1 MKRTT
6 TILIAICVSALFANG
21 KQISQNAALSAARK
35 YSRTGQVA
43 PAKNLRS
50 DKTNNAPYYAFNLE
64 QGYVIVS
71 GDDEMTELVGYAEN
85 GFFDAENVPPQ
96 MQLWLDGYAEYVAA
110 VQSGKAK
117 ARKILLS
124 DSPSVVV
131 EPLVTTKWNQ
141 DAPFNNFAPEY
152 TDDNNNT
159 QRCATGCAAT
169 AMAQIMKFHNWPEQ
183 GVGHYSYEHQS
194 FGTISSNFSEHVYD
208 WTNMID
214 RYNNGEYSNVQA
226 DAVALLMKDCG
237 VSLNMNYGPV
247 SGASIYSYTP
257 AFKNYF
263 RYSSRTV
270 NRSGC
275 ETAEFTRIITDELQE
290 GRPII
295 YCGTGEDGGHAFVVD
310 GYDTN
315 YFLHVNWGWGGYSD
329 GYFDMNYMDPAGLG
343 IGGGSGAFKWNQGIV
358 LARPLKD
365 GVEPYEFIQQLCF
378 VLFNDVQ
385 GGIFCKQEM
394 PANKGDDVTILL
406 RNTANLSGES
416 FFGSLNVGVFD
427 DSGALVTMGNEERLE
442 NNNGELLEFQSGR
455 LYSVDLPMTLNT
467 AGIAD
472 GNYIVRAMSKANGN
486 VWRKFASTD
495 CLNMTVA
502 DGKVSLVSPTP
513 NISLTG
519 IGSYNGNVYKGNP
532 FSVNITIHN
541 GSSIPADGSILFK
554 VTDSETGDA
563 LSGSLRAIV
572 YDNCDFR
579 SNIAFSTTNDFFA
592 IGKTYNISFTGFQ
605 TTDGKTLPINNTIP
619 LSFSIVENTEV
630 QSSLTFFNIEGS
642 PFGMTVSNE
651 NFNKADDTM
660 VSINCL
666 GNANEETYQ
675 GYIAIET
682 LNLHTGS
689 KWHTSLGLT
698 ERYIAIETLN
708 LHTGSKWHTS
718 LGLTE
723 NIPQGAYYPQINTPF
738 KALPIA
744 TADDG
749 VYRLSTVSQEIR
761 NGYLFPDWLYTTNT
775 SHIDF
780 RVNGS
785 DVTVLHPVD
794 EVAFSAAPESYPTI
808 GTNCTFNLDLENKND
823 KSETIS
829 AGMYFVDQDNNG
841 IGLAQVDGIIL
852 KAYEQQTV
860 PVTVFI
866 DPAKFHER
874 THYAAYPVIR
884 KGESYILGVPYEFNG
899 ATSGINDV
907 NAVNVK
913 AYPNPVVDVL
923 HVNVEALR
931 IDVYNAG
938 GALVADASNA
948 DSVNVAHL
956 PAGYYIAVVATAD
969 GTARIPF
976 VKK

>member
-96 MQLWLDGYAEYVAA
+96 MQLWLNGYAEYVAA

-183 GVGHYSYEHQS
+183 GVGYYSYEHQS

-208 WTNMID
+208 WSNMID

-275 ETAEFTRIITDELQE
+275 ETAEFTKIITDELQE

-329 GYFDMNYMDPAGLG
+329 GYFDMNYMDPTGLG

-385 GGIFCKQEM
+385 GGIFCEQEM
-394 PANKGDDVTILL
+394 PANKGDVVTILL

-427 DSGALVTMGNEERLE
+427 DSGALVTMGNEERIE
-442 NNNGELLEFQSGR
+442 NNNGELLEFQSGS

-502 DGKVSLVSPTP
+502 DGKVYLSAPTP

-572 YDNCDFR
+572 YDNCDFKAR
-579 SNIAFSTTNDFFA
+579 ISFPTTDDFFV

-605 TTDGKTLPINNTIP
+605 TTDGKTLPINNAIP
-619 LSFSIVENTEV
+619 LSFSIVENAEV
-630 QSSLTFFNIEGS
+630 QNSLTFFNINGN

-651 NFNKADDTM
+651 NFSKTDDTM
-660 VSINCL
+660 VSINCI
-666 GNANEETYQ
+666 GNANKETYM
-675 GYIAIET
+675 GYIGIET
-682 LNLHTGS
+682 YNLHTGS
-689 KWHTSLGLT
+689 KWYS
-698 ERYIAIETLN
+698 AIFKTVDI
-708 LHTGSKWHTS
+708 T
-718 LGLTE
+718 
-723 NIPQGAYYPQINTPF
+723 QGAYYAQLNAPF

-744 TADDG
+744 TAAGDG
-749 VYRLSTVSQEIR
+749 VYRLSTVSREIR
-761 NGYLFPDWLYTTNT
+761 KEYLFPDWLYTTNP

-841 IGLAQVDGIIL
+841 IGLAQVDGITL

-874 THYAAYPVIR
+874 SHYAAYPVIR
-884 KGESYILGVPYEFNG
+884 KGESYILGEPYEFNG
-899 ATSGINDV
+899 AISGINDV

-913 AYPNPVVDVL
+913 AYPNPAVDVL

>member
-1 MKRTT
+1 M
-6 TILIAICVSALFANG
+6 
-21 KQISQNAALSAARK
+21 
-35 YSRTGQVA
+35 
-43 PAKNLRS
+43 
-50 DKTNNAPYYAFNLE
+50 
-64 QGYVIVS
+64 
-71 GDDEMTELVGYAEN
+71 
-85 GFFDAENVPPQ
+85 
-96 MQLWLDGYAEYVAA
+96 LDGYAEYVAA

-194 FGTISSNFSEHVYD
+194 FGTISSDFSEHVYD

-263 RYSSRTV
+263 RYSSRTI

-275 ETAEFTRIITDELQE
+275 ETAEFTKIITDELQE

-698 ERYIAIETLN
+698 E
-708 LHTGSKWHTS
+708 
-718 LGLTE
+718 

-808 GTNCTFNLDLENKND
+808 GTNCTFNLNLENKND

-841 IGLAQVDGIIL
+841 IGLAQVDGITL

-866 DPAKFHER
+866 DTAKFHEG
-874 THYAAYPVIR
+874 THYIAYPVIF
-884 KGESYILGVPYEFNG
+884 KGESYISGEPYEFNG

-913 AYPNPVVDVL
+913 VYPNPVVNVL

>member
-194 FGTISSNFSEHVYD
+194 FGTISSNFSEHVYG

-275 ETAEFTRIITDELQE
+275 ETAEFTKIITDELQE

-329 GYFDMNYMDPAGLG
+329 GYFDMNYMDPTGLG

-385 GGIFCKQEM
+385 GGIFCEQEM
-394 PANKGDDVTILL
+394 PANKGDVVTILL

-427 DSGALVTMGNEERLE
+427 DSGALVTMGNEERIE
-442 NNNGELLEFQSGR
+442 NNNGELLEFQSGS

-642 PFGMTVSNE
+642 SFGMTVSNE

-675 GYIAIET
+675 G
-682 LNLHTGS
+682 
-689 KWHTSLGLT
+689 
-698 ERYIAIETLN
+698 YIAIETLN

-761 NGYLFPDWLYTTNT
+761 NGYLFPDWLYTTNS

-841 IGLAQVDGIIL
+841 IGLAQVDGITL

-866 DPAKFHER
+866 DPTKFHER
-874 THYAAYPVIR
+874 THYIAYPVIF
-884 KGESYILGVPYEFNG
+884 KGESYISGEPYEFNG

-913 AYPNPVVDVL
+913 AYPNPAVDVL

-956 PAGYYIAVVATAD
+956 PAGYYIAVVATAE

>member
-214 RYNNGEYSNVQA
+214 RYNNGEYSSEQA

-247 SGASIYSYTP
+247 SGASIYSYYP

-275 ETAEFTRIITDELQE
+275 ETAEFTKIITDELQE

-329 GYFDMNYMDPAGLG
+329 GYFDMNYMDPTGLG

-378 VLFNDVQ
+378 VPYDDVK
-385 GGIFCKQEM
+385 GGIFCEQEM
-394 PANKGDDVTILL
+394 PANKGDVVTILL

-427 DSGALVTMGNEERLE
+427 DSGALVTMGNEERIE
-442 NNNGELLEFQSGR
+442 NNNGELLEIQSGS

-472 GNYIVRAMSKANGN
+472 GNYIVRAMSKANGD

-502 DGKVSLVSPTP
+502 DGKVYLSAPTP
-513 NISLTG
+513 NISMVG
-519 IGSYNGNVYKGNP
+519 IGSYDTATYKG
-532 FSVNITIHN
+532 FSFNADVTVHN
-541 GSSIPADGSILFK
+541 SSSIPVDGSIMFT

-572 YDNCDFR
+572 YDNCDFKAR
-579 SNIAFSTTNDFFA
+579 ISFPTTYDFFV

-605 TTDGKTLPINNTIP
+605 TTDGKTLPINNAIP
-619 LSFSIVENTEV
+619 LSFSIVENAEV
-630 QSSLTFFNIEGS
+630 QNSLTFFNINGN

-651 NFNKADDTM
+651 NFSKTDDTM
-660 VSINCL
+660 VSINCI
-666 GNANEETYQ
+666 GNANKETYM
-675 GYIAIET
+675 GYIGIET
-682 LNLHTGS
+682 YNLHTGS
-689 KWHTSLGLT
+689 KWYS
-698 ERYIAIETLN
+698 AIFKTVD
-708 LHTGSKWHTS
+708 
-718 LGLTE
+718 
-723 NIPQGAYYPQINTPF
+723 IPQGAYYAQLNAPF

-744 TADDG
+744 TAAGDG
-749 VYRLSTVSQEIR
+749 VYRLSTVSREIR
-761 NGYLFPDWLYTTNT
+761 KEYLFPDWLYTTNS

-884 KGESYILGVPYEFNG
+884 KGESYILGEPYEFNG
-899 ATSGINDV
+899 AISGINDV

-913 AYPNPVVDVL
+913 AYPNPAVDVL

-956 PAGYYIAVVATAD
+956 PAGYYIAVVATTD

>member
-21 KQISQNAALSAARK
+21 KQISQNAAISAARK

-275 ETAEFTRIITDELQE
+275 ETAEFTKIITDELQE

-329 GYFDMNYMDPAGLG
+329 GYFDMNYMDPTGLG

-378 VLFNDVQ
+378 VPYDDVK
-385 GGIFCKQEM
+385 GGIFCEQEM
-394 PANKGDDVTILL
+394 PANKGDVVTILL

-416 FFGSLNVGVFD
+416 FFGSFNVGVFD

-472 GNYIVRAMSKANGN
+472 GNYIVRAMSKANGD

-502 DGKVSLVSPTP
+502 DGKVYLSAPTP
-513 NISLTG
+513 NISMVG
-519 IGSYNGNVYKGNP
+519 IGSYDTATYKG
-532 FSVNITIHN
+532 FSFNADVTVHN
-541 GSSIPADGSILFK
+541 SSSIPVDGSIMFT

-572 YDNCDFR
+572 YDNCDFKAR
-579 SNIAFSTTNDFFA
+579 ISFPTTSDFFV

-605 TTDGKTLPINNTIP
+605 TTDGKTLPINNAIP
-619 LSFSIVENTEV
+619 LSFSIVENAEV
-630 QSSLTFFNIEGS
+630 QNSLTFFNINGN

-651 NFNKADDTM
+651 NFSKTDNTM
-660 VSINCL
+660 VSINCI
-666 GNANEETYQ
+666 GNANKETYM
-675 GYIAIET
+675 GYIGIET
-682 LNLHTGS
+682 FNLHTGS
-689 KWHTSLGLT
+689 KWYS
-698 ERYIAIETLN
+698 AIFKTVD
-708 LHTGSKWHTS
+708 
-718 LGLTE
+718 
-723 NIPQGAYYPQINTPF
+723 IPQGAYYAQLNAPF

-744 TADDG
+744 TAAGDG
-749 VYRLSTVSQEIR
+749 VYRLSTVSREIR
-761 NGYLFPDWLYTTNT
+761 KEYLFPDWLYTTNS

-808 GTNCTFNLDLENKND
+808 GTNCTFNLNLENKND

-874 THYAAYPVIR
+874 SHYAAYPVIR
-884 KGESYILGVPYEFNG
+884 KGESYILGEPYEFNG

-907 NAVNVK
+907 NAINVK
-913 AYPNPVVDVL
+913 AYPNPAVDVL
-923 HVNVEALR
+923 HVNVEALS

>member
-1 MKRTT
+1 
-6 TILIAICVSALFANG
+6 
-21 KQISQNAALSAARK
+21 
-35 YSRTGQVA
+35 
-43 PAKNLRS
+43 
-50 DKTNNAPYYAFNLE
+50 
-64 QGYVIVS
+64 
-71 GDDEMTELVGYAEN
+71 
-85 GFFDAENVPPQ
+85 
-96 MQLWLDGYAEYVAA
+96 
-110 VQSGKAK
+110 
-117 ARKILLS
+117 
-124 DSPSVVV
+124 
-131 EPLVTTKWNQ
+131 
-141 DAPFNNFAPEY
+141 
-152 TDDNNNT
+152 
-159 QRCATGCAAT
+159 
-169 AMAQIMKFHNWPEQ
+169 
-183 GVGHYSYEHQS
+183 
-194 FGTISSNFSEHVYD
+194 
-208 WTNMID
+208 
-214 RYNNGEYSNVQA
+214 
-226 DAVALLMKDCG
+226 MKDCG

-247 SGASIYSYTP
+247 SGASIYSYYP

-263 RYSSRTV
+263 RYTSRTV

-275 ETAEFTRIITDELQE
+275 ETAEFTKIITDELQE

-329 GYFDMNYMDPAGLG
+329 GYFDMNYMDPTGLG

-378 VLFNDVQ
+378 VPYDDVK
-385 GGIFCKQEM
+385 GGIFCEQEM
-394 PANKGDDVTILL
+394 PANKGDVVTILL

-427 DSGALVTMGNEERLE
+427 DSGALVTMGNEERIE
-442 NNNGELLEFQSGR
+442 NNNGELLEFQSGS

-472 GNYIVRAMSKANGN
+472 GNYIVRAMSKADGD

-502 DGKVSLVSPTP
+502 DGKVYLSAPTP
-513 NISLTG
+513 NISMVG
-519 IGSYNGNVYKGNP
+519 IGSYDTATYKG
-532 FSVNITIHN
+532 FSFNADVTVHN
-541 GSSIPADGSILFK
+541 SSSIPVDGSIMFT

-572 YDNCDFR
+572 YDNCDFKAR
-579 SNIAFSTTNDFFA
+579 ISFPTTYDFFV

-605 TTDGKTLPINNTIP
+605 TTDGKTLPINNAIP
-619 LSFSIVENTEV
+619 LSFSIVENAEV
-630 QSSLTFFNIEGS
+630 QNSLTFFNINGN

-651 NFNKADDTM
+651 NFSKTDDTM
-660 VSINCL
+660 VSINCI
-666 GNANEETYQ
+666 GNANKETYM
-675 GYIAIET
+675 GYIGIET
-682 LNLHTGS
+682 YNLHTGS
-689 KWHTSLGLT
+689 KWYS
-698 ERYIAIETLN
+698 AIFKTVD
-708 LHTGSKWHTS
+708 
-718 LGLTE
+718 
-723 NIPQGAYYPQINTPF
+723 IPQGAYYAQLNAPF

-744 TADDG
+744 TAAGDG
-749 VYRLSTVSQEIR
+749 VYRLSTVSREIR
-761 NGYLFPDWLYTTNT
+761 KEYLFPDWLYTTNS

-874 THYAAYPVIR
+874 SHYAAYPVIR

-913 AYPNPVVDVL
+913 AYPNPAVDVL

>member
-6 TILIAICVSALFANG
+6 TILITICVSALFANG

-214 RYNNGEYSNVQA
+214 RYNNGEYSNMQA

-247 SGASIYSYTP
+247 SGASIYSYYP

-275 ETAEFTRIITDELQE
+275 ETAEFTKIITDELQE
-290 GRPII
+290 GRPLI

-329 GYFDMNYMDPAGLG
+329 GYFDMNYMDPTGLG

-378 VLFNDVQ
+378 VPYNDVK
-385 GGIFCKQEM
+385 GGIFCEQEM

-427 DSGALVTMGNEERLE
+427 DSGALVTMGNEERIE
-442 NNNGELLEFQSGR
+442 NNNGELLEFQSGS

-472 GNYIVRAMSKANGN
+472 GNYIVRAMSKANGD

-502 DGKVSLVSPTP
+502 DGKVYLSAPTP
-513 NISLTG
+513 NISMVG
-519 IGSYNGNVYKGNP
+519 IGSYDTATYKG
-532 FSVNITIHN
+532 FSFNADVTVHN
-541 GSSIPADGSILFK
+541 SSSIPVDGSIMFT

-572 YDNCDFR
+572 YDNCDFKAKI
-579 SNIAFSTTNDFFA
+579 SFPTTYDFFV

-605 TTDGKTLPINNTIP
+605 TTDGKTLPINNAIP
-619 LSFSIVENTEV
+619 LSFSIVENAEV
-630 QSSLTFFNIEGS
+630 QNSLTFFNINGN

-651 NFNKADDTM
+651 NFSKTDDTM
-660 VSINCL
+660 VSINCI
-666 GNANEETYQ
+666 GNANKETYM
-675 GYIAIET
+675 GYIGIET
-682 LNLHTGS
+682 YNLHTGS
-689 KWHTSLGLT
+689 KWYS
-698 ERYIAIETLN
+698 AIFKTVD
-708 LHTGSKWHTS
+708 
-718 LGLTE
+718 
-723 NIPQGAYYPQINTPF
+723 IVQGAYYAQLNAPF

-744 TADDG
+744 TAAGDG
-749 VYRLSTVSQEIR
+749 VYRLSTVSREIR
-761 NGYLFPDWLYTTNT
+761 KEYLFPDWLYTTNS

-841 IGLAQVDGIIL
+841 IGLAQVDGITL

-874 THYAAYPVIR
+874 THYAAYPVIF
-884 KGESYILGVPYEFNG
+884 KGESYISGEPYEFNG

-907 NAVNVK
+907 NAINVK
-913 AYPNPVVDVL
+913 AYPNPAVDVL

-948 DSVNVAHL
+948 DSVNIAHL

>member
-275 ETAEFTRIITDELQE
+275 ETAEFTKIITDELQE

-385 GGIFCKQEM
+385 GGIFCEQEM

-427 DSGALVTMGNEERLE
+427 NSGALVTMGNEERIE
-442 NNNGELLEFQSGR
+442 NNNGELLEFQSGS

-472 GNYIVRAMSKANGN
+472 GNYIVRAMSKANGD

-502 DGKVSLVSPTP
+502 DGKVYLSAPTP
-513 NISLTG
+513 NISMVG
-519 IGSYNGNVYKGNP
+519 IGSYDTATYKGFP
-532 FSVNITIHN
+532 FNADVTVHN
-541 GSSIPADGSILFK
+541 SSSIPVDGSIMFT

-572 YDNCDFR
+572 YDNCDFKAR
-579 SNIAFSTTNDFFA
+579 ISFPTTSDFFV

-605 TTDGKTLPINNTIP
+605 TTDGKTLPINNAIP
-619 LSFSIVENTEV
+619 LSFSIVENAEV
-630 QSSLTFFNIEGS
+630 QNSLTFFNINGN

-651 NFNKADDTM
+651 NFSKTDDTM
-660 VSINCL
+660 VSINCI
-666 GNANEETYQ
+666 GNANKETYM
-675 GYIAIET
+675 GYIGIET
-682 LNLHTGS
+682 YNLHTGS
-689 KWHTSLGLT
+689 KWYS
-698 ERYIAIETLN
+698 AIFKTVD
-708 LHTGSKWHTS
+708 
-718 LGLTE
+718 
-723 NIPQGAYYPQINTPF
+723 IPQGAYYAQLNAPF

-744 TADDG
+744 TAAGDG
-749 VYRLSTVSQEIR
+749 VYRLSTVSREIR
-761 NGYLFPDWLYTTNT
+761 KEYLFPDWLYTTN
-775 SHIDF
+775 SSYIDF

-794 EVAFSAAPESYPTI
+794 EMAFSAAPESYPTI

-866 DPAKFHER
+866 DPAKFHEG

-907 NAVNVK
+907 NAINVK

-923 HVNVEALR
+923 HVNVEARR
-931 IDVYNAG
+931 IDVYNSG

-969 GTARIPF
+969 GTAHIPF

>member
-1 MKRTT
+1 MRIGIIRQWKTDFPECSPFGCAQ
-6 TILIAICVSALFANG
+6 IL
-21 KQISQNAALSAARK
+21 QNWTSRAR
-35 YSRTGQVA
+35 
-43 PAKNLRS
+43 KNLRS

-71 GDDEMTELVGYAEN
+71 GNDEMTELVGYAEN

-194 FGTISSNFSEHVYD
+194 FGTISSDFSEHVYD

-427 DSGALVTMGNEERLE
+427 DSGALVTMGNEERIE

-698 ERYIAIETLN
+698 E
-708 LHTGSKWHTS
+708 
-718 LGLTE
+718 

-808 GTNCTFNLDLENKND
+808 GTNCTFNLNLENKND

-841 IGLAQVDGIIL
+841 IGLAQVDGITL

-866 DPAKFHER
+866 DTAKFHEG
-874 THYAAYPVIR
+874 THYIAYPVIF
-884 KGESYILGVPYEFNG
+884 KGESYISGEPYEFNG

-913 AYPNPVVDVL
+913 VYPNPVVNVL

>member
-194 FGTISSNFSEHVYD
+194 FGTISSNFSEHVYG

-275 ETAEFTRIITDELQE
+275 ETAEFTKIITDELQE

-329 GYFDMNYMDPAGLG
+329 GYFDMNYMDPTGLG

-385 GGIFCKQEM
+385 GGIFCEQEM

-427 DSGALVTMGNEERLE
+427 DSGALVTMGNEERIE
-442 NNNGELLEFQSGR
+442 NNNGELLEFQSGS

-472 GNYIVRAMSKANGN
+472 GNYIVRAMSKANGD
-486 VWRKFASTD
+486 VWRKFASTG

-502 DGKVSLVSPTP
+502 DGKVYLSAPTP
-513 NISLTG
+513 NISMVG
-519 IGSYNGNVYKGNP
+519 IGSYDTATYKG
-532 FSVNITIHN
+532 FSFNADVTVHN
-541 GSSIPADGSILFK
+541 SSSIPVDGSIMFT

-572 YDNCDFR
+572 YDNCDFKAR
-579 SNIAFSTTNDFFA
+579 ISFPTTSDFFV

-605 TTDGKTLPINNTIP
+605 TTDGKTLPINNAIP

-630 QSSLTFFNIEGS
+630 QNSLTFFNINGN

-651 NFNKADDTM
+651 NFSKTDDTM
-660 VSINCL
+660 VSINCI
-666 GNANEETYQ
+666 GNANKETYM
-675 GYIAIET
+675 GYIGIET
-682 LNLHTGS
+682 YNLHTGS
-689 KWHTSLGLT
+689 KWYS
-698 ERYIAIETLN
+698 AIFKTVD
-708 LHTGSKWHTS
+708 
-718 LGLTE
+718 
-723 NIPQGAYYPQINTPF
+723 IPQGAYYAQLNAPF

-744 TADDG
+744 TAAGDG
-749 VYRLSTVSQEIR
+749 VYRLSTVSREIR
-761 NGYLFPDWLYTTNT
+761 KEYLFPDWLYTTNS

-874 THYAAYPVIR
+874 SHYAAYPVIR
-884 KGESYILGVPYEFNG
+884 KGESYILGEPYEFNG

-913 AYPNPVVDVL
+913 VYPNPVVNVL

>member
-194 FGTISSNFSEHVYD
+194 FGTISSNFSEHIYD

-275 ETAEFTRIITDELQE
+275 ETAEFTKIITDELQE

-378 VLFNDVQ
+378 VLYNDVK
-385 GGIFCKQEM
+385 GGIFCEQEM

-427 DSGALVTMGNEERLE
+427 DSGALVTMGNEERIE

-455 LYSVDLPMTLNT
+455 LYSVDLQMTLNT

-472 GNYIVRAMSKANGN
+472 GNYIVRAMSKANGD

-502 DGKVSLVSPTP
+502 DGKVYLSAPTP
-513 NISLTG
+513 NISMVG
-519 IGSYNGNVYKGNP
+519 IGSYDTATYKG
-532 FSVNITIHN
+532 FSFNADVTVHN
-541 GSSIPADGSILFK
+541 SSSIPVDGSIMFT

-572 YDNCDFR
+572 YDNCDFKAR
-579 SNIAFSTTNDFFA
+579 ISFPTTDDFFV

-619 LSFSIVENTEV
+619 LSFSIVENAEV
-630 QSSLTFFNIEGS
+630 QNSLTFFNINGN

-651 NFNKADDTM
+651 NFSKTDDTM
-660 VSINCL
+660 VSINCI
-666 GNANEETYQ
+666 GNANKETYM

-689 KWHTSLGLT
+689 KWHS
-698 ERYIAIETLN
+698 
-708 LHTGSKWHTS
+708 S

-744 TADDG
+744 TAGDG
-749 VYRLSTVSQEIR
+749 VYRLSTVSREIR
-761 NGYLFPDWLYTTNT
+761 NGYQFPDWLYTTNT

-874 THYAAYPVIR
+874 THYIAYPVIF
-884 KGESYILGVPYEFNG
+884 KGESYISEEPYEFNG

-913 AYPNPVVDVL
+913 AYPNPAVDVL

>member
-194 FGTISSNFSEHVYD
+194 FGTISSNFSKHVYD

-275 ETAEFTRIITDELQE
+275 ETAEFTKIITDELQE

-394 PANKGDDVTILL
+394 PANKGDVVTILL

-427 DSGALVTMGNEERLE
+427 DSGALVTMGNEERIE
-442 NNNGELLEFQSGR
+442 NNNGELLEFQSGS

-605 TTDGKTLPINNTIP
+605 TTDGKTLPINNAIP
-619 LSFSIVENTEV
+619 LSFSIVENAEV
-630 QSSLTFFNIEGS
+630 QSSLTFFNINGN

-651 NFNKADDTM
+651 NFSKADDTM

-675 GYIAIET
+675 G
-682 LNLHTGS
+682 
-689 KWHTSLGLT
+689 
-698 ERYIAIETLN
+698 YIAIETLN

-841 IGLAQVDGIIL
+841 IGLAQVDGITL

-874 THYAAYPVIR
+874 THYIAYPVIF
-884 KGESYILGVPYEFNG
+884 KGESYISGEPYEFNG

-913 AYPNPVVDVL
+913 VYPNPVVDVL

>member
-1 MKRTT
+1 
-6 TILIAICVSALFANG
+6 
-21 KQISQNAALSAARK
+21 
-35 YSRTGQVA
+35 
-43 PAKNLRS
+43 
-50 DKTNNAPYYAFNLE
+50 
-64 QGYVIVS
+64 
-71 GDDEMTELVGYAEN
+71 
-85 GFFDAENVPPQ
+85 
-96 MQLWLDGYAEYVAA
+96 
-110 VQSGKAK
+110 
-117 ARKILLS
+117 
-124 DSPSVVV
+124 
-131 EPLVTTKWNQ
+131 
-141 DAPFNNFAPEY
+141 
-152 TDDNNNT
+152 
-159 QRCATGCAAT
+159 
-169 AMAQIMKFHNWPEQ
+169 MAQIMKFHNWPEQ

-385 GGIFCKQEM
+385 GGIFCEQEM
-394 PANKGDDVTILL
+394 PANKGDVVTILL

-427 DSGALVTMGNEERLE
+427 DSGALVTMGNEERIE
-442 NNNGELLEFQSGR
+442 NNNGELLEFQSGS

-472 GNYIVRAMSKANGN
+472 GNYIVRAMSKANGD

-605 TTDGKTLPINNTIP
+605 TTDGKTLPINNAIP
-619 LSFSIVENTEV
+619 LSFSIVENAEV
-630 QSSLTFFNIEGS
+630 QNSLTFFNINGN

-651 NFNKADDTM
+651 NFSKTDDTM

-675 GYIAIET
+675 G
-682 LNLHTGS
+682 
-689 KWHTSLGLT
+689 
-698 ERYIAIETLN
+698 YIAIETLN

-761 NGYLFPDWLYTTNT
+761 NGYLFPDWLYTTNS

-874 THYAAYPVIR
+874 THYAAYPVIC

-913 AYPNPVVDVL
+913 VYPNPAVDVL

>member
-64 QGYVIVS
+64 HGYVIVS

-96 MQLWLDGYAEYVAA
+96 MQLWLNGYAEYVAA

-275 ETAEFTRIITDELQE
+275 ETAEFTKIITDELQE

-427 DSGALVTMGNEERLE
+427 DSGALVTMGNEERIE

-502 DGKVSLVSPTP
+502 DGKVYLSAPTP
-513 NISLTG
+513 NISMVG
-519 IGSYNGNVYKGNP
+519 IGSYDTATYKG
-532 FSVNITIHN
+532 FSFNADVTVHN
-541 GSSIPADGSILFK
+541 SSSIPVDGSIMFT

-572 YDNCDFR
+572 YDNCDFKAR
-579 SNIAFSTTNDFFA
+579 ISFPTTYDFFV

-605 TTDGKTLPINNTIP
+605 TTDGKTLPINNAIP
-619 LSFSIVENTEV
+619 LSFSIVENAEV
-630 QSSLTFFNIEGS
+630 QNSLTFFNINGN

-651 NFNKADDTM
+651 NFSKTDDTM
-660 VSINCL
+660 VSINCI
-666 GNANEETYQ
+666 GNANKETYM
-675 GYIAIET
+675 GYIGIET
-682 LNLHTGS
+682 YNLHTGS
-689 KWHTSLGLT
+689 KWYS
-698 ERYIAIETLN
+698 AIFKTVD
-708 LHTGSKWHTS
+708 
-718 LGLTE
+718 
-723 NIPQGAYYPQINTPF
+723 IPQGAYYAQLNAPF

-744 TADDG
+744 TAAGDG
-749 VYRLSTVSQEIR
+749 VYRLSTVSREIR
-761 NGYLFPDWLYTTNT
+761 KEYLFPDWLYTTNS

-841 IGLAQVDGIIL
+841 IGLAQVDGITL

-866 DPAKFHER
+866 DPAKFHKR
-874 THYAAYPVIR
+874 SHYAAYPVIR
-884 KGESYILGVPYEFNG
+884 KGESYILGEPYEFNG
-899 ATSGINDV
+899 AISGINDV

-913 AYPNPVVDVL
+913 AYPNPAVDVL

>member
-214 RYNNGEYSNVQA
+214 RYNNGEYSSEQA

-247 SGASIYSYTP
+247 SGASIYSYYP

-275 ETAEFTRIITDELQE
+275 ETAEFTKIITDELQE

-329 GYFDMNYMDPAGLG
+329 GYFDMNYMDPTGLG

-378 VLFNDVQ
+378 VPYDDVK
-385 GGIFCKQEM
+385 GGIFCEQEM
-394 PANKGDDVTILL
+394 PANRGDVVTILL

-427 DSGALVTMGNEERLE
+427 DSGALVTMGNEERIE
-442 NNNGELLEFQSGR
+442 NNNGELLEFQSGS

-472 GNYIVRAMSKANGN
+472 GNYIVRAMSKANGD

-502 DGKVSLVSPTP
+502 DGKVYLSAPTP
-513 NISLTG
+513 NISMVG
-519 IGSYNGNVYKGNP
+519 IGSYDTATYKG
-532 FSVNITIHN
+532 FSFNADVTVHN
-541 GSSIPADGSILFK
+541 SSSIPVDGSIMFT

-572 YDNCDFR
+572 YDNCDFKAR
-579 SNIAFSTTNDFFA
+579 ISFPTTYDFFV

-605 TTDGKTLPINNTIP
+605 TTDGKTLPINNAIP
-619 LSFSIVENTEV
+619 LSFSIVENAEV
-630 QSSLTFFNIEGS
+630 QNSLTFFNINGN

-651 NFNKADDTM
+651 NFSKTDDTM
-660 VSINCL
+660 VSINCI
-666 GNANEETYQ
+666 GNANKETYM
-675 GYIAIET
+675 GYIGIET
-682 LNLHTGS
+682 YNLHTGS
-689 KWHTSLGLT
+689 KWYS
-698 ERYIAIETLN
+698 AIFKTVDV
-708 LHTGSKWHTS
+708 
-718 LGLTE
+718 
-723 NIPQGAYYPQINTPF
+723 PQGAYYAQLNAPF

-744 TADDG
+744 TAAGDG
-749 VYRLSTVSQEIR
+749 VYRLSTVSREIR
-761 NGYLFPDWLYTTNT
+761 KEYLFPDWLYTTNS

-841 IGLAQVDGIIL
+841 IGLAQVDGITL

-884 KGESYILGVPYEFNG
+884 KGESYILGEPYEFNG
-899 ATSGINDV
+899 AISGINDV

-913 AYPNPVVDVL
+913 AYPNPAVDVL

>member
-131 EPLVTTKWNQ
+131 EPLVSTKWNQ

-194 FGTISSNFSEHVYD
+194 FGTISSDFSEHVYD

-295 YCGTGEDGGHAFVVD
+295 YCGTGKDGGHAFVVD

-329 GYFDMNYMDPAGLG
+329 GYFDMNYMDLAGLG
-343 IGGGSGAFKWNQGIV
+343 IGGGSGAFK
-358 LARPLKD
+358 
-365 GVEPYEFIQQLCF
+365 
-378 VLFNDVQ
+378 
-385 GGIFCKQEM
+385 
-394 PANKGDDVTILL
+394 
-406 RNTANLSGES
+406 
-416 FFGSLNVGVFD
+416 
-427 DSGALVTMGNEERLE
+427 
-442 NNNGELLEFQSGR
+442 
-455 LYSVDLPMTLNT
+455 
-467 AGIAD
+467 
-472 GNYIVRAMSKANGN
+472 
-486 VWRKFASTD
+486 
-495 CLNMTVA
+495 
-502 DGKVSLVSPTP
+502 
-513 NISLTG
+513 
-519 IGSYNGNVYKGNP
+519 
-532 FSVNITIHN
+532 
-541 GSSIPADGSILFK
+541 
-554 VTDSETGDA
+554 
-563 LSGSLRAIV
+563 
-572 YDNCDFR
+572 
-579 SNIAFSTTNDFFA
+579 
-592 IGKTYNISFTGFQ
+592 
-605 TTDGKTLPINNTIP
+605 
-619 LSFSIVENTEV
+619 
-630 QSSLTFFNIEGS
+630 
-642 PFGMTVSNE
+642 
-651 NFNKADDTM
+651 
-660 VSINCL
+660 
-666 GNANEETYQ
+666 
-675 GYIAIET
+675 
-682 LNLHTGS
+682 
-689 KWHTSLGLT
+689 
-698 ERYIAIETLN
+698 
-708 LHTGSKWHTS
+708 
-718 LGLTE
+718 
-723 NIPQGAYYPQINTPF
+723 
-738 KALPIA
+738 
-744 TADDG
+744 
-749 VYRLSTVSQEIR
+749 
-761 NGYLFPDWLYTTNT
+761 
-775 SHIDF
+775 
-780 RVNGS
+780 
-785 DVTVLHPVD
+785 
-794 EVAFSAAPESYPTI
+794 
-808 GTNCTFNLDLENKND
+808 
-823 KSETIS
+823 
-829 AGMYFVDQDNNG
+829 
-841 IGLAQVDGIIL
+841 
-852 KAYEQQTV
+852 
-860 PVTVFI
+860 
-866 DPAKFHER
+866 
-874 THYAAYPVIR
+874 
-884 KGESYILGVPYEFNG
+884 
-899 ATSGINDV
+899 
-907 NAVNVK
+907 
-913 AYPNPVVDVL
+913 
-923 HVNVEALR
+923 
-931 IDVYNAG
+931 
-938 GALVADASNA
+938 
-948 DSVNVAHL
+948 
-956 PAGYYIAVVATAD
+956 
-969 GTARIPF
+969 
-976 VKK
+976 

>member
-152 TDDNNNT
+152 TDDNNT

-275 ETAEFTRIITDELQE
+275 ETAEFTKIITDELQE

-365 GVEPYEFIQQLCF
+365 GVELYEFIQQLCF

-385 GGIFCKQEM
+385 GGIFCEQEM

-427 DSGALVTMGNEERLE
+427 NSGALVTMGNEECIE
-442 NNNGELLEFQSGR
+442 NNNGELLEFQSGS

-472 GNYIVRAMSKANGN
+472 GNYIVRAMSKANGD

-502 DGKVSLVSPTP
+502 DGKVYLSAPTP
-513 NISLTG
+513 NISMVG
-519 IGSYNGNVYKGNP
+519 IGSYDTATYKG
-532 FSVNITIHN
+532 FSFNADVTVHN
-541 GSSIPADGSILFK
+541 SSSIPVDGSIMFT

-572 YDNCDFR
+572 YDNCDFKAR
-579 SNIAFSTTNDFFA
+579 ISFPTTSDFFV

-605 TTDGKTLPINNTIP
+605 TTDGKTLPINNAIP
-619 LSFSIVENTEV
+619 LSFSIVENAEV
-630 QSSLTFFNIEGS
+630 QNSLTFFNINGN

-651 NFNKADDTM
+651 NFSKTDDTM
-660 VSINCL
+660 VCINCI
-666 GNANEETYQ
+666 GNANKETYM
-675 GYIAIET
+675 GYIGIET
-682 LNLHTGS
+682 YNLHTGS
-689 KWHTSLGLT
+689 KWYS
-698 ERYIAIETLN
+698 AIFKTVD
-708 LHTGSKWHTS
+708 
-718 LGLTE
+718 
-723 NIPQGAYYPQINTPF
+723 IPQGAYYAQLNAPF

-744 TADDG
+744 TAAGDG
-749 VYRLSTVSQEIR
+749 VFRLSTVSREIR
-761 NGYLFPDWLYTTNT
+761 KEYLFPDWLYTTNS

-841 IGLAQVDGIIL
+841 IGLAQVDGITL

-866 DPAKFHER
+866 DPAKFHEKS
-874 THYAAYPVIR
+874 HYAAYPVIR
-884 KGESYILGVPYEFNG
+884 KGESYILGEPYEFNG
-899 ATSGINDV
+899 AISGINDV

-913 AYPNPVVDVL
+913 AYPNPAVDVL

-931 IDVYNAG
+931 IDVYNSG

>member
-275 ETAEFTRIITDELQE
+275 ETAEFTKIITDELQE

-385 GGIFCKQEM
+385 GGIFCEQEM

-427 DSGALVTMGNEERLE
+427 NSGALVTMGNEERIE
-442 NNNGELLEFQSGR
+442 NNNGELLEFQSGS

-472 GNYIVRAMSKANGN
+472 GNYIVRAMSKANGD

-502 DGKVSLVSPTP
+502 DGKVYLSAPTP
-513 NISLTG
+513 NISMVG
-519 IGSYNGNVYKGNP
+519 IGSYDTATYKG
-532 FSVNITIHN
+532 FSFNADVTVHN
-541 GSSIPADGSILFK
+541 SSSIPVDGSIMFT

-572 YDNCDFR
+572 YDNCDFKAR
-579 SNIAFSTTNDFFA
+579 ISFPTTSDFFV

-605 TTDGKTLPINNTIP
+605 TTDGKTLPINNAIP
-619 LSFSIVENTEV
+619 LSFSIVENAEV
-630 QSSLTFFNIEGS
+630 QNSLTFFNINGN

-651 NFNKADDTM
+651 NFSKTDDTM
-660 VSINCL
+660 VSINCI
-666 GNANEETYQ
+666 GNANKETYM
-675 GYIAIET
+675 GYIGIET
-682 LNLHTGS
+682 YNLHTGS
-689 KWHTSLGLT
+689 KWYS
-698 ERYIAIETLN
+698 AIFKTVD
-708 LHTGSKWHTS
+708 
-718 LGLTE
+718 
-723 NIPQGAYYPQINTPF
+723 IPQGAYYAQLNAPF

-744 TADDG
+744 TAAGDG
-749 VYRLSTVSQEIR
+749 VYRLSTVSREIR
-761 NGYLFPDWLYTTNT
+761 KEYLFPDWLYTTN
-775 SHIDF
+775 SSYIDF

-866 DPAKFHER
+866 DPAKFHEG

-907 NAVNVK
+907 NAINVK
-913 AYPNPVVDVL
+913 VYPNPVVDVL

-931 IDVYNAG
+931 IDVYNDG

>member
-50 DKTNNAPYYAFNLE
+50 NKTNNAPYYAFNLE

-275 ETAEFTRIITDELQE
+275 ETAEFTKIITDELQE

-329 GYFDMNYMDPAGLG
+329 GYFDMNYMDPTGLG

-385 GGIFCKQEM
+385 GGIFCEQEM

-427 DSGALVTMGNEERLE
+427 NSGALVTMGNEERIE
-442 NNNGELLEFQSGR
+442 NNNGELLEFQSGS

-472 GNYIVRAMSKANGN
+472 GNYIVRAMSKANGD

-502 DGKVSLVSPTP
+502 DGKVYLSAPTP
-513 NISLTG
+513 NISMVG
-519 IGSYNGNVYKGNP
+519 IGSYDTATYKG
-532 FSVNITIHN
+532 FSFNADVTVHN
-541 GSSIPADGSILFK
+541 SSSIPVDGSIMFT

-572 YDNCDFR
+572 YDNCDFKAR
-579 SNIAFSTTNDFFA
+579 ISFPTTDDFFV

-605 TTDGKTLPINNTIP
+605 TTDGKTLPINNAIP

-630 QSSLTFFNIEGS
+630 QNSLTFFNINGN

-651 NFNKADDTM
+651 NFSKTDDTM
-660 VSINCL
+660 VSINCI
-666 GNANEETYQ
+666 GNANKETYM
-675 GYIAIET
+675 GYIGIET
-682 LNLHTGS
+682 YNLYTGS
-689 KWHTSLGLT
+689 KWYS
-698 ERYIAIETLN
+698 AIFKTVDI
-708 LHTGSKWHTS
+708 T
-718 LGLTE
+718 
-723 NIPQGAYYPQINTPF
+723 QGAYYAQLNAPF

-744 TADDG
+744 TAAGDG
-749 VYRLSTVSQEIR
+749 VYRLSTVSREIR
-761 NGYLFPDWLYTTNT
+761 KEYLFPDWLYTTNS

-874 THYAAYPVIR
+874 SHYAAYPVIR

>member
-194 FGTISSNFSEHVYD
+194 FGTISSNFSKHVYD

-275 ETAEFTRIITDELQE
+275 ETAEFTKIITDELQE

-394 PANKGDDVTILL
+394 PANKGDVVTILL

-427 DSGALVTMGNEERLE
+427 DSGALVTMGNEERIE
-442 NNNGELLEFQSGR
+442 NNNGELLEFQSGS

-605 TTDGKTLPINNTIP
+605 TTDGKTLPINNAIP
-619 LSFSIVENTEV
+619 LSFSIVENAEV
-630 QSSLTFFNIEGS
+630 QSSLTFFNINGN

-651 NFNKADDTM
+651 NFSKADDTM

-675 GYIAIET
+675 G
-682 LNLHTGS
+682 
-689 KWHTSLGLT
+689 
-698 ERYIAIETLN
+698 YIAIETLN

-874 THYAAYPVIR
+874 SHYAAYPVIR

-899 ATSGINDV
+899 AISGINDV

-913 AYPNPVVDVL
+913 AYPNPAVDVL

>member
-275 ETAEFTRIITDELQE
+275 ETAEFTKIITDELLE

-329 GYFDMNYMDPAGLG
+329 GYFDMNYMDPTGLG

-378 VLFNDVQ
+378 VPYDDVK
-385 GGIFCKQEM
+385 GGIFCEQEM
-394 PANKGDDVTILL
+394 PANKGDVVTILL

-416 FFGSLNVGVFD
+416 FFGSFNVGVFD

-442 NNNGELLEFQSGR
+442 NNNGELLEFQSGS

-472 GNYIVRAMSKANGN
+472 GNYIVRAMSKANGD

-502 DGKVSLVSPTP
+502 DGKVYLSAPTP
-513 NISLTG
+513 NISMVG
-519 IGSYNGNVYKGNP
+519 IGSYDTATYKG
-532 FSVNITIHN
+532 FSFNADVTVHN
-541 GSSIPADGSILFK
+541 SSSIPADGSILFK

-630 QSSLTFFNIEGS
+630 QNSLTFFNINGN

-660 VSINCL
+660 VNINCL

-675 GYIAIET
+675 G
-682 LNLHTGS
+682 
-689 KWHTSLGLT
+689 
-698 ERYIAIETLN
+698 YIAIETLN

-866 DPAKFHER
+866 DPAKFHEG

-907 NAVNVK
+907 NAINVK
-913 AYPNPVVDVL
+913 VYPNPVVDVL

-938 GALVADASNA
+938 GTLVADASNA

>member
-1 MKRTT
+1 
-6 TILIAICVSALFANG
+6 
-21 KQISQNAALSAARK
+21 
-35 YSRTGQVA
+35 
-43 PAKNLRS
+43 
-50 DKTNNAPYYAFNLE
+50 
-64 QGYVIVS
+64 
-71 GDDEMTELVGYAEN
+71 MTELVGYAEN

-194 FGTISSNFSEHVYD
+194 FGTISSNFSKHVYD

-275 ETAEFTRIITDELQE
+275 ETAEFTKIITDELQE

-385 GGIFCKQEM
+385 GGIFCEQEM
-394 PANKGDDVTILL
+394 PANKGDVVTILQ

-427 DSGALVTMGNEERLE
+427 DSGALVSMGNEERIE
-442 NNNGELLEFQSGR
+442 NNNGELLEFQSGS

-605 TTDGKTLPINNTIP
+605 TTDGKTLPINNAIP
-619 LSFSIVENTEV
+619 LSFSIVENAEV
-630 QSSLTFFNIEGS
+630 QNSLTFFNINGN

-651 NFNKADDTM
+651 NFSKADDTM

-689 KWHTSLGLT
+689 KWHS
-698 ERYIAIETLN
+698 
-708 LHTGSKWHTS
+708 S

-744 TADDG
+744 TAGDG

-761 NGYLFPDWLYTTNT
+761 NGYQFPDWLYTTNT

-841 IGLAQVDGIIL
+841 IGLALVDGIIL

-874 THYAAYPVIR
+874 THYIAYPVIF
-884 KGESYILGVPYEFNG
+884 KGESYISGEPYEFNG

-907 NAVNVK
+907 NAINVK
-913 AYPNPVVDVL
+913 VYPNPVVDVL

>member
-275 ETAEFTRIITDELQE
+275 ETAEFTKIITDELQE

-329 GYFDMNYMDPAGLG
+329 GYFDMNYMDPTGLG

-378 VLFNDVQ
+378 VLYNDVK
-385 GGIFCKQEM
+385 GGIFCEQEM
-394 PANKGDDVTILL
+394 PANKGDVVTILL

-427 DSGALVTMGNEERLE
+427 DSGALVTMGNEERIE
-442 NNNGELLEFQSGR
+442 NNNGELLEFQSGS

-472 GNYIVRAMSKANGN
+472 GNYIVRAMSKANGD

-502 DGKVSLVSPTP
+502 DGKVYLSAPTP
-513 NISLTG
+513 NISMVG
-519 IGSYNGNVYKGNP
+519 IGSYDTATYKG
-532 FSVNITIHN
+532 FSFNADVTVHN
-541 GSSIPADGSILFK
+541 SSSIPVDGSIMFT

-572 YDNCDFR
+572 YDNCDFKAR
-579 SNIAFSTTNDFFA
+579 ISFPTTSDFFV

-605 TTDGKTLPINNTIP
+605 TTDGKTLPINNAIP
-619 LSFSIVENTEV
+619 LSFSIVENAEV
-630 QSSLTFFNIEGS
+630 QNSLTFFNINGN

-651 NFNKADDTM
+651 NFSKTDDTM
-660 VSINCL
+660 VSINCI
-666 GNANEETYQ
+666 GNANKETYM
-675 GYIAIET
+675 GYIGIET
-682 LNLHTGS
+682 
-689 KWHTSLGLT
+689 
-698 ERYIAIETLN
+698 YN

-907 NAVNVK
+907 NAINVK
-913 AYPNPVVDVL
+913 VYPNPVVDVL

-938 GALVADASNA
+938 GTLVADASNA
-948 DSVNVAHL
+948 DAVNVAHL

>member
-214 RYNNGEYSNVQA
+214 RYNNGEYSNMQA

-247 SGASIYSYTP
+247 SGASIYSYYP

-275 ETAEFTRIITDELQE
+275 ETAEFTKIITDELQE
-290 GRPII
+290 GRPLI

-329 GYFDMNYMDPAGLG
+329 GYFDMNYMDPTGLG

-378 VLFNDVQ
+378 VPYDDVK
-385 GGIFCKQEM
+385 GGIFCEQEM

-427 DSGALVTMGNEERLE
+427 DSGALVTMGNEERIE
-442 NNNGELLEFQSGR
+442 NNNGELLEFQSGS

-472 GNYIVRAMSKANGN
+472 GNYIVRAMSKANGD

-502 DGKVSLVSPTP
+502 DGKVYLSAPTP
-513 NISLTG
+513 NISMVG
-519 IGSYNGNVYKGNP
+519 IGSYDTATYKG
-532 FSVNITIHN
+532 FSFNADVTVHN
-541 GSSIPADGSILFK
+541 NSSIPVDGSIMFT

-572 YDNCDFR
+572 YDNCDFKAR
-579 SNIAFSTTNDFFA
+579 ISFPTTSDFFV

-605 TTDGKTLPINNTIP
+605 TTDGKTLPINNAIP
-619 LSFSIVENTEV
+619 LSFSIVENAEV
-630 QSSLTFFNIEGS
+630 QNSLTFFNINGN

-651 NFNKADDTM
+651 NFSKTDDTM
-660 VSINCL
+660 VSINCI
-666 GNANEETYQ
+666 GNANKETYM
-675 GYIAIET
+675 GYIGIET
-682 LNLHTGS
+682 YNLHTGS
-689 KWHTSLGLT
+689 KWYS
-698 ERYIAIETLN
+698 AIFKTVD
-708 LHTGSKWHTS
+708 
-718 LGLTE
+718 
-723 NIPQGAYYPQINTPF
+723 IPQGAYYAQLNAPF

-744 TADDG
+744 TAAGDG
-749 VYRLSTVSQEIR
+749 VYRLSTVSREIR
-761 NGYLFPDWLYTTNT
+761 KEYLFPDWLYTTNS

-874 THYAAYPVIR
+874 SHYAAYPVIR
-884 KGESYILGVPYEFNG
+884 KGESYILGEPYEFNG
-899 ATSGINDV
+899 AISGINDV

-913 AYPNPVVDVL
+913 AYPNPAVDVL

>member
-96 MQLWLDGYAEYVAA
+96 MQLWLNGYAEYVAA

-117 ARKILLS
+117 AKKILLS

-275 ETAEFTRIITDELQE
+275 ETAEFTKIITDELQE

-385 GGIFCKQEM
+385 GGIFCEQEM

-427 DSGALVTMGNEERLE
+427 NSGALVTMGNEERIE
-442 NNNGELLEFQSGR
+442 NNNGELLEFQSGS

-472 GNYIVRAMSKANGN
+472 GNYIVRAMSKANGD

-495 CLNMTVA
+495 CLNITVA
-502 DGKVSLVSPTP
+502 DGKVYLSAPTP

-572 YDNCDFR
+572 YDNCDFKAR
-579 SNIAFSTTNDFFA
+579 ISFPTTSDFFV

-605 TTDGKTLPINNTIP
+605 TTDGKTLPINNAIP
-619 LSFSIVENTEV
+619 LSFSIVENAEV
-630 QSSLTFFNIEGS
+630 QNSLTFFNINGN

-651 NFNKADDTM
+651 NFSKTDDTM
-660 VSINCL
+660 VSINCI
-666 GNANEETYQ
+666 GNANKETYM
-675 GYIAIET
+675 GYIGIET
-682 LNLHTGS
+682 YNLHTGS
-689 KWHTSLGLT
+689 KWYS
-698 ERYIAIETLN
+698 AIFKTVD
-708 LHTGSKWHTS
+708 
-718 LGLTE
+718 
-723 NIPQGAYYPQINTPF
+723 IPQGAYYAQLNAPF

-744 TADDG
+744 TAAGDG
-749 VYRLSTVSQEIR
+749 VYRLSTVSREIR
-761 NGYLFPDWLYTTNT
+761 KEYLFPDWLYTTN
-775 SHIDF
+775 SSYIDF

-866 DPAKFHER
+866 DPAKFHEG

-907 NAVNVK
+907 NAINVK
-913 AYPNPVVDVL
+913 VYPNPVVDVL

-956 PAGYYIAVVATAD
+956 PAGYYIAIVATTD

>member
-275 ETAEFTRIITDELQE
+275 ETAEFTKIITDELQE

-385 GGIFCKQEM
+385 GGIFCEQEM

-427 DSGALVTMGNEERLE
+427 NSGALVTMGNEERIE
-442 NNNGELLEFQSGR
+442 NNNGELLEFQSGS

-472 GNYIVRAMSKANGN
+472 GNYIVRAMSKANGD

-502 DGKVSLVSPTP
+502 DGKVYLSAPTP
-513 NISLTG
+513 NISMVG
-519 IGSYNGNVYKGNP
+519 IGSYDTATYKG
-532 FSVNITIHN
+532 FSFNADVTVHN
-541 GSSIPADGSILFK
+541 SSSIPVDGSIMFT

-572 YDNCDFR
+572 YDNCDFKAR
-579 SNIAFSTTNDFFA
+579 ISFPTTSDFFV

-605 TTDGKTLPINNTIP
+605 TTDGKTLPINNAIP
-619 LSFSIVENTEV
+619 LSFSIVENAEV
-630 QSSLTFFNIEGS
+630 QNSLTFFNINGN

-651 NFNKADDTM
+651 NFSKTDDTM
-660 VSINCL
+660 VSINCI
-666 GNANEETYQ
+666 GNANKETYM
-675 GYIAIET
+675 GYIGIET
-682 LNLHTGS
+682 YNLHTGS
-689 KWHTSLGLT
+689 KWYS
-698 ERYIAIETLN
+698 AIFKTVD
-708 LHTGSKWHTS
+708 
-718 LGLTE
+718 
-723 NIPQGAYYPQINTPF
+723 IPQGAYYAQLNAPF

-744 TADDG
+744 TAAGDG
-749 VYRLSTVSQEIR
+749 VYRLSTVSREIR
-761 NGYLFPDWLYTTNT
+761 KEYLFPDWLYTTNS

-829 AGMYFVDQDNNG
+829 AGMYFVDQGNNG

-913 AYPNPVVDVL
+913 AYPNPAVDVL

-956 PAGYYIAVVATAD
+956 PVGYYIAVVATAD

>member
-214 RYNNGEYSNVQA
+214 RYNNGEYSSEQA

-247 SGASIYSYTP
+247 SGASIYSYYP

-263 RYSSRTV
+263 RYTSRTV

-275 ETAEFTRIITDELQE
+275 ETAEFTKIITDELQE

-329 GYFDMNYMDPAGLG
+329 GYFDMNYMDPTGLG

-378 VLFNDVQ
+378 VPYDDVK
-385 GGIFCKQEM
+385 GGIFCEQEM
-394 PANKGDDVTILL
+394 PANKGDVVTILL

-427 DSGALVTMGNEERLE
+427 DSGALVTMGNEERIE
-442 NNNGELLEFQSGR
+442 NNNGELLEFQSGS

-472 GNYIVRAMSKANGN
+472 GNYIVRAMSKANGD
-486 VWRKFASTD
+486 VWLKFASTD

-502 DGKVSLVSPTP
+502 DGKVYLSAPTP
-513 NISLTG
+513 NISMVG
-519 IGSYNGNVYKGNP
+519 IGSYDTATYKG
-532 FSVNITIHN
+532 FSFNADVTVHN
-541 GSSIPADGSILFK
+541 SSSIPVDGSIMFT

-572 YDNCDFR
+572 YDNCDFKAR
-579 SNIAFSTTNDFFA
+579 ISFPTTYDFFV

-605 TTDGKTLPINNTIP
+605 TTDGKTLPINNAIP
-619 LSFSIVENTEV
+619 LSFSIVENAEV
-630 QSSLTFFNIEGS
+630 QNSLTFFNINGN

-651 NFNKADDTM
+651 NFSKTDDTM
-660 VSINCL
+660 VSINCI
-666 GNANEETYQ
+666 GNANKETYM
-675 GYIAIET
+675 GYIGIET
-682 LNLHTGS
+682 YNLHTGS
-689 KWHTSLGLT
+689 KWYS
-698 ERYIAIETLN
+698 AIFKTVD
-708 LHTGSKWHTS
+708 
-718 LGLTE
+718 
-723 NIPQGAYYPQINTPF
+723 IPQGAYYAQLNAPF

-744 TADDG
+744 TAAGDG
-749 VYRLSTVSQEIR
+749 VYRLSTVSREIR
-761 NGYLFPDWLYTTNT
+761 KEYLFPDWLYTTNS

-874 THYAAYPVIR
+874 SHYAAYPVIR
-884 KGESYILGVPYEFNG
+884 KGESYILGEPYEFNG
-899 ATSGINDV
+899 AISGINDV

-913 AYPNPVVDVL
+913 AYPNPAVDVL

>member
-96 MQLWLDGYAEYVAA
+96 MQLWLDRYAEYVAA

-183 GVGHYSYEHQS
+183 GVGYYSYEHQS

-275 ETAEFTRIITDELQE
+275 ETAEFTKIITNELQE

-329 GYFDMNYMDPAGLG
+329 GYFDMNYMDPTGLG

-378 VLFNDVQ
+378 VPYNDVK
-385 GGIFCKQEM
+385 GGIFCEQEM
-394 PANKGDDVTILL
+394 PANKGDVVTILL

-416 FFGSLNVGVFD
+416 FFGSFNVGVFD
-427 DSGALVTMGNEERLE
+427 NSGALVTMGNEERLE
-442 NNNGELLEFQSGR
+442 NNNGELLEFHSGR
-455 LYSVDLPMTLNT
+455 LYSVDFSMSLNT

-472 GNYIVRAMSKANGN
+472 GNYIVRAMSKANGD

-698 ERYIAIETLN
+698 E
-708 LHTGSKWHTS
+708 
-718 LGLTE
+718 

-749 VYRLSTVSQEIR
+749 MYRLSTVSQEIR

-884 KGESYILGVPYEFNG
+884 KGESYILGEPYEFNG

-907 NAVNVK
+907 NAINVK
-913 AYPNPVVDVL
+913 VYPNPVVDVL

>member
-214 RYNNGEYSNVQA
+214 RYNNGEYSNMQA

-247 SGASIYSYTP
+247 SGASIYSYYP

-275 ETAEFTRIITDELQE
+275 ETAEFTKIITDELQE
-290 GRPII
+290 GRPLI

-329 GYFDMNYMDPAGLG
+329 GYFDMNYMDPTGLG

-378 VLFNDVQ
+378 VPYDDVK
-385 GGIFCKQEM
+385 GGIFCEQEM
-394 PANKGDDVTILL
+394 PANKGDVVTILL

-427 DSGALVTMGNEERLE
+427 DSGALVTMGNEERIE
-442 NNNGELLEFQSGR
+442 NNNGDLLEFQSGS

-472 GNYIVRAMSKANGN
+472 GNYIVRAMSKANGD

-502 DGKVSLVSPTP
+502 DGKVYLSAPTP
-513 NISLTG
+513 NISMVG
-519 IGSYNGNVYKGNP
+519 IGSYDTATYKG
-532 FSVNITIHN
+532 FSFNADVTVHN
-541 GSSIPADGSILFK
+541 SSSIPVDGSIMFT

-572 YDNCDFR
+572 YDNCDFKAR
-579 SNIAFSTTNDFFA
+579 ISFPTTYDFFV

-605 TTDGKTLPINNTIP
+605 TTDGKTLPINNAIP
-619 LSFSIVENTEV
+619 LSFYIVENAEV
-630 QSSLTFFNIEGS
+630 QNSLTFFNINGN

-651 NFNKADDTM
+651 NFSKTDDTM
-660 VSINCL
+660 VSINCI
-666 GNANEETYQ
+666 GNANKETYM
-675 GYIAIET
+675 GYIGIET
-682 LNLHTGS
+682 YNLHTGS
-689 KWHTSLGLT
+689 KWYS
-698 ERYIAIETLN
+698 AIFKTVD
-708 LHTGSKWHTS
+708 
-718 LGLTE
+718 
-723 NIPQGAYYPQINTPF
+723 IPQGAYYAQLNAPF

-744 TADDG
+744 TAAGDG
-749 VYRLSTVSQEIR
+749 VYRLSTVSREIR
-761 NGYLFPDWLYTTNT
+761 KEYLFPDWLYTTNS

-794 EVAFSAAPESYPTI
+794 EVAFSAAPESYPAI

-852 KAYEQQTV
+852 KAYEQHTV

-874 THYAAYPVIR
+874 SHYAAYPVIR

-899 ATSGINDV
+899 AISGINDV

-913 AYPNPVVDVL
+913 AYPNPAVDAL

-938 GALVADASNA
+938 GVLVADASNA

>member
-96 MQLWLDGYAEYVAA
+96 MQLWLNGYAEYVAA

-117 ARKILLS
+117 AKKILLS

-275 ETAEFTRIITDELQE
+275 ETAEFTKIITDELQE

-315 YFLHVNWGWGGYSD
+315 YFLHVNWGWGGYSN

-378 VLFNDVQ
+378 VPYNDVK
-385 GGIFCKQEM
+385 GGIFCEQEM
-394 PANKGDDVTILL
+394 PANKGDVVTILL

-427 DSGALVTMGNEERLE
+427 DSGALVTMGNEERIE

-472 GNYIVRAMSKANGN
+472 GNYIVRAMSKANGD
-486 VWRKFASTD
+486 VWRKFASTG

-502 DGKVSLVSPTP
+502 DGKVYLSAPTP
-513 NISLTG
+513 NISMVG
-519 IGSYNGNVYKGNP
+519 IGSYDTATYKG
-532 FSVNITIHN
+532 FSFNADVTVHN
-541 GSSIPADGSILFK
+541 SSSIPVDGSIMFT

-572 YDNCDFR
+572 YDNCDFKAR
-579 SNIAFSTTNDFFA
+579 ISFPTTSDFFV

-605 TTDGKTLPINNTIP
+605 TTDGKTLPINNAIP
-619 LSFSIVENTEV
+619 LSFSIVENAEV
-630 QSSLTFFNIEGS
+630 QNSLTFFNINGN

-651 NFNKADDTM
+651 NFSKTDDTM
-660 VSINCL
+660 VSINCI
-666 GNANEETYQ
+666 GNANKETYM
-675 GYIAIET
+675 GYIGIET
-682 LNLHTGS
+682 YNLHTGS
-689 KWHTSLGLT
+689 KWYS
-698 ERYIAIETLN
+698 AIFRTVD
-708 LHTGSKWHTS
+708 
-718 LGLTE
+718 
-723 NIPQGAYYPQINTPF
+723 IPQGAYYAQLNAPF

-744 TADDG
+744 TAAGDG
-749 VYRLSTVSQEIR
+749 VYRLSTVSREIR
-761 NGYLFPDWLYTTNT
+761 KEYLFPDWLYTTNS

-866 DPAKFHER
+866 DPAKFHDKS
-874 THYAAYPVIR
+874 HYAAYPVIR

-913 AYPNPVVDVL
+913 AYPNPAVDVL

>member
-214 RYNNGEYSNVQA
+214 RYNNGEYSNMQA

-247 SGASIYSYTP
+247 SGASIYSYYP

-275 ETAEFTRIITDELQE
+275 ETAEFTKIITDELQE
-290 GRPII
+290 GRPLI

-329 GYFDMNYMDPAGLG
+329 GYFDMNYMDPTGLG

-378 VLFNDVQ
+378 VPYDDVK
-385 GGIFCKQEM
+385 GGIFCEQEM
-394 PANKGDDVTILL
+394 PANKGDVVTILL

-427 DSGALVTMGNEERLE
+427 DSGALVTMGNEERIE
-442 NNNGELLEFQSGR
+442 NNNGDLLEFQSGS

-472 GNYIVRAMSKANGN
+472 GNYIVRAMSKADGD

-502 DGKVSLVSPTP
+502 DGKVYLSAPTP
-513 NISLTG
+513 NISMVG
-519 IGSYNGNVYKGNP
+519 IGSYDTATYKG
-532 FSVNITIHN
+532 FSFNADVTVHN
-541 GSSIPADGSILFK
+541 SSSIPVDGSIMFT

-572 YDNCDFR
+572 YDNCDFKAR
-579 SNIAFSTTNDFFA
+579 ISFPTTYDFFV

-605 TTDGKTLPINNTIP
+605 TTDGKTLPINNAIP
-619 LSFSIVENTEV
+619 LSFSIVENAEV
-630 QSSLTFFNIEGS
+630 QNSLTFFNIDGS

-651 NFNKADDTM
+651 NFSKTDDTM
-660 VSINCL
+660 VCINCI
-666 GNANEETYQ
+666 GNANKETYM
-675 GYIAIET
+675 GYIGIET
-682 LNLHTGS
+682 YNLHTGS
-689 KWHTSLGLT
+689 KWYS
-698 ERYIAIETLN
+698 AIFKTVD
-708 LHTGSKWHTS
+708 
-718 LGLTE
+718 
-723 NIPQGAYYPQINTPF
+723 IPQGAYYAQLNAPF

-744 TADDG
+744 TAAGDG
-749 VYRLSTVSQEIR
+749 VYRLSTVSREIR
-761 NGYLFPDWLYTTNT
+761 KEYLFPDWLYTTNS

-841 IGLAQVDGIIL
+841 IGLAQVDGITL

-874 THYAAYPVIR
+874 SHYAAYPVIR

-913 AYPNPVVDVL
+913 VYPNPVVDVL

-938 GALVADASNA
+938 GTLVADASNA

>member
-275 ETAEFTRIITDELQE
+275 ETAEFTKIITDELQE

-329 GYFDMNYMDPAGLG
+329 GYFDMNYMDPTGLG

-385 GGIFCKQEM
+385 GGIFCEQEM
-394 PANKGDDVTILL
+394 PANKGDVVTILL

-416 FFGSLNVGVFD
+416 FFGSFNVGVFD

-442 NNNGELLEFQSGR
+442 NNNGELLEFQSGS

-472 GNYIVRAMSKANGN
+472 GNYIVRAMSKANGD

-502 DGKVSLVSPTP
+502 DGKVYLSAPTP
-513 NISLTG
+513 NISMVG
-519 IGSYNGNVYKGNP
+519 IGSYDTATYKG
-532 FSVNITIHN
+532 FSFNADVTVHN
-541 GSSIPADGSILFK
+541 SSSIPVDGSIMFT

-572 YDNCDFR
+572 YDNCDFKAR
-579 SNIAFSTTNDFFA
+579 ISFPTTSDFFV

-675 GYIAIET
+675 G
-682 LNLHTGS
+682 
-689 KWHTSLGLT
+689 
-698 ERYIAIETLN
+698 YIAIETLN

-841 IGLAQVDGIIL
+841 IGLAQVDGITL

-866 DPAKFHER
+866 DPTKFHER
-874 THYAAYPVIR
+874 THYIAYPVIF
-884 KGESYILGVPYEFNG
+884 KGESYISGEPYEFNG

-913 AYPNPVVDVL
+913 AYPNPAVDVL

-956 PAGYYIAVVATAD
+956 PAGYYIAVVATTD

>member
-275 ETAEFTRIITDELQE
+275 ETAEFTKIITDELQE

-329 GYFDMNYMDPAGLG
+329 GYFDMNYMDPTGLG

-385 GGIFCKQEM
+385 GGIFCEQEM
-394 PANKGDDVTILL
+394 PANKGDVVTILL

-427 DSGALVTMGNEERLE
+427 DSGALVTMGNEERIE
-442 NNNGELLEFQSGR
+442 NNNGELLEFQSGS

-689 KWHTSLGLT
+689 KWHS
-698 ERYIAIETLN
+698 
-708 LHTGSKWHTS
+708 S

-841 IGLAQVDGIIL
+841 IGLAQVDGITL

-884 KGESYILGVPYEFNG
+884 KGESYILGEPYEFNG

-913 AYPNPVVDVL
+913 AYPNPAVDVL

-931 IDVYNAG
+931 IDVYNARG
-938 GALVADASNA
+938 TLVADASNA

>member
-194 FGTISSNFSEHVYD
+194 FGTISSDFSEHVYD

-275 ETAEFTRIITDELQE
+275 ETAEFTKIITDELQE

-329 GYFDMNYMDPAGLG
+329 GYFDMNYMDPTGLG

-378 VLFNDVQ
+378 VPYDDVK
-385 GGIFCKQEM
+385 GGIFCEQEM

-427 DSGALVTMGNEERLE
+427 DSGALVTMGNEERIE
-442 NNNGELLEFQSGR
+442 NNNGELLEFQSGS

-472 GNYIVRAMSKANGN
+472 GNYIVRAMSKANGD

-502 DGKVSLVSPTP
+502 DGKVYLSAPTP
-513 NISLTG
+513 NISMVG
-519 IGSYNGNVYKGNP
+519 IGSYDTATYKG
-532 FSVNITIHN
+532 FSFNADVTVHN
-541 GSSIPADGSILFK
+541 SSSIPVDGSIMFT

-572 YDNCDFR
+572 YDNCDFKAR
-579 SNIAFSTTNDFFA
+579 ISFPTTYDFFV
-592 IGKTYNISFTGFQ
+592 IDKTYNISFTGFQ
-605 TTDGKTLPINNTIP
+605 TTDGKTLPINNAIP
-619 LSFSIVENTEV
+619 LSFSIVENAEV
-630 QSSLTFFNIEGS
+630 QNSLTFFNINGN

-651 NFNKADDTM
+651 NFSKTDDTM
-660 VSINCL
+660 VSINCI
-666 GNANEETYQ
+666 GNANKETYM
-675 GYIAIET
+675 GYIGIET
-682 LNLHTGS
+682 YNLHTGS
-689 KWHTSLGLT
+689 KWYS
-698 ERYIAIETLN
+698 AIFKTVD
-708 LHTGSKWHTS
+708 
-718 LGLTE
+718 
-723 NIPQGAYYPQINTPF
+723 IPQGAYYAQLNAPF

-744 TADDG
+744 TAAGDG
-749 VYRLSTVSQEIR
+749 VYRLSTVSREIR
-761 NGYLFPDWLYTTNT
+761 KEYLFPDWLYTTNS

-874 THYAAYPVIR
+874 SHYAAYPVIR

-899 ATSGINDV
+899 AISGINDV

-913 AYPNPVVDVL
+913 AYPNPAVDVL

>member
-96 MQLWLDGYAEYVAA
+96 MQLWLNGYAEYVAA

-275 ETAEFTRIITDELQE
+275 ETAEFTKIITDELQE

-329 GYFDMNYMDPAGLG
+329 GYFDMNYMDPTGLG

-378 VLFNDVQ
+378 VPYDDVK
-385 GGIFCKQEM
+385 GGIFCEQEM
-394 PANKGDDVTILL
+394 PANKGDVVTILL

-427 DSGALVTMGNEERLE
+427 DSGALVTMGNEERIE
-442 NNNGELLEFQSGR
+442 NNNGDLLEFQSGS

-472 GNYIVRAMSKANGN
+472 GNYIVRAMSKANGD

-502 DGKVSLVSPTP
+502 DGKVYLSAPTP
-513 NISLTG
+513 NISMVG
-519 IGSYNGNVYKGNP
+519 IGSYDTATYKG
-532 FSVNITIHN
+532 FSFNADVTVHN
-541 GSSIPADGSILFK
+541 SSSIPVDGSIMFT

-572 YDNCDFR
+572 YDNCDFKAR
-579 SNIAFSTTNDFFA
+579 ISFPTTYDFFV

-605 TTDGKTLPINNTIP
+605 TTDGKTLPINNAIP
-619 LSFSIVENTEV
+619 LSFSIVENAEV
-630 QSSLTFFNIEGS
+630 QNSLTFFNINGN

-651 NFNKADDTM
+651 NFSKTDDTM
-660 VSINCL
+660 VSINCI
-666 GNANEETYQ
+666 GNANKETYM
-675 GYIAIET
+675 GYIGIET
-682 LNLHTGS
+682 YNLHTGS
-689 KWHTSLGLT
+689 KWYS
-698 ERYIAIETLN
+698 AIFKTVD
-708 LHTGSKWHTS
+708 
-718 LGLTE
+718 
-723 NIPQGAYYPQINTPF
+723 IPQGAYYAQLNAPF

-744 TADDG
+744 TAAGDG
-749 VYRLSTVSQEIR
+749 VYRLSTVSREIR
-761 NGYLFPDWLYTTNT
+761 KEYLFPDWLYTTNS

-874 THYAAYPVIR
+874 SHYAAYPVIR
-884 KGESYILGVPYEFNG
+884 KGESYISGEPYEFNG
-899 ATSGINDV
+899 AISGINDV

-913 AYPNPVVDVL
+913 AYPNPAVDVL

>member
-110 VQSGKAK
+110 VHSGKAK

-194 FGTISSNFSEHVYD
+194 FGSISSNFSEHVYD

-214 RYNNGEYSNVQA
+214 RYNNGEYSSEQA

-237 VSLNMNYGPV
+237 VSVNMNYGPV
-247 SGASIYSYTP
+247 SGASIYSYYP

-275 ETAEFTRIITDELQE
+275 ETAEFTKIITDELQE
-290 GRPII
+290 GRPLI

-329 GYFDMNYMDPAGLG
+329 GYFDMNYMDPTGLG

-378 VLFNDVQ
+378 VPYDDVK
-385 GGIFCKQEM
+385 GGIFCEQEM

-427 DSGALVTMGNEERLE
+427 DSGALVTMGNEERIE
-442 NNNGELLEFQSGR
+442 NNNGELLEFQSGS

-472 GNYIVRAMSKANGN
+472 GNYIVRAMSKANGD

-502 DGKVSLVSPTP
+502 DGKVYLSAPTP
-513 NISLTG
+513 NISMVG
-519 IGSYNGNVYKGNP
+519 IGSYDTATYKG
-532 FSVNITIHN
+532 FSFNADVTVHN
-541 GSSIPADGSILFK
+541 SSSIPVDGSIMFT

-572 YDNCDFR
+572 YDNCDFKAR
-579 SNIAFSTTNDFFA
+579 ISFPTTYDFFV

-605 TTDGKTLPINNTIP
+605 TTDGKTLPINNAIP
-619 LSFSIVENTEV
+619 LSFSIVENAEV
-630 QSSLTFFNIEGS
+630 QNSLTFFNINGN

-651 NFNKADDTM
+651 NFSKTDDTM
-660 VSINCL
+660 VSINCI
-666 GNANEETYQ
+666 GNANKETYM
-675 GYIAIET
+675 GYIGIET
-682 LNLHTGS
+682 YNLHTGS
-689 KWHTSLGLT
+689 KWYS
-698 ERYIAIETLN
+698 AIFKTVD
-708 LHTGSKWHTS
+708 
-718 LGLTE
+718 
-723 NIPQGAYYPQINTPF
+723 IPQGAYYAQLNAPF

-744 TADDG
+744 TAAGDG
-749 VYRLSTVSQEIR
+749 VYRLSTVSREIR
-761 NGYLFPDWLYTTNT
+761 KEYLFPDWLYTTNS

-874 THYAAYPVIR
+874 SHYAAYPVIR

-899 ATSGINDV
+899 AISGINDV

-913 AYPNPVVDVL
+913 AYPNPAVDVL

>member
-85 GFFDAENVPPQ
+85 GFFDTENVPPQ

-194 FGTISSNFSEHVYD
+194 FGTISSDFSEHVYD

-427 DSGALVTMGNEERLE
+427 DSGALVTMGNEERIE

-698 ERYIAIETLN
+698 E
-708 LHTGSKWHTS
+708 
-718 LGLTE
+718 

-829 AGMYFVDQDNNG
+829 AGMYFVYQDNNG

-866 DPAKFHER
+866 DPAKFHEG

-884 KGESYILGVPYEFNG
+884 KGESYILGEPYEFNG

-907 NAVNVK
+907 NAINVK
-913 AYPNPVVDVL
+913 AYPNPAVDVL

-938 GALVADASNA
+938 GTLVADASNA

>member
-1 MKRTT
+1 MRIGIIRQWKTDFPECSPFGCAQ
-6 TILIAICVSALFANG
+6 IL
-21 KQISQNAALSAARK
+21 QNWT
-35 YSRTGQVA
+35 SR

-275 ETAEFTRIITDELQE
+275 ETAEFTKIITDELQE

-605 TTDGKTLPINNTIP
+605 TTDGKTLPINNAIP
-619 LSFSIVENTEV
+619 LSFSIVENAEV
-630 QSSLTFFNIEGS
+630 QSSLTFFNINGN

-675 GYIAIET
+675 G
-682 LNLHTGS
+682 
-689 KWHTSLGLT
+689 
-698 ERYIAIETLN
+698 YIAIETLN

-808 GTNCTFNLDLENKND
+808 GTNCTFNLNLENKND

-841 IGLAQVDGIIL
+841 IGLAQVDGITL

-866 DPAKFHER
+866 DTAKFHEE
-874 THYAAYPVIR
+874 THYIAYPVIF
-884 KGESYILGVPYEFNG
+884 KGESYISGEPYEFNG

-913 AYPNPVVDVL
+913 VYPNPVVNVL

>member
-1 MKRTT
+1 
-6 TILIAICVSALFANG
+6 
-21 KQISQNAALSAARK
+21 
-35 YSRTGQVA
+35 
-43 PAKNLRS
+43 
-50 DKTNNAPYYAFNLE
+50 
-64 QGYVIVS
+64 
-71 GDDEMTELVGYAEN
+71 MTELVGYAEN

-263 RYSSRTV
+263 RYSSRTI

-275 ETAEFTRIITDELQE
+275 ETAEFTKIITDELQE

-427 DSGALVTMGNEERLE
+427 DSGALVTMGNEERIE
-442 NNNGELLEFQSGR
+442 NNNGELLEFQSGS

-472 GNYIVRAMSKANGN
+472 GNYIVRAMSKANGD

-619 LSFSIVENTEV
+619 LSFSIVENTEE

-698 ERYIAIETLN
+698 E
-708 LHTGSKWHTS
+708 
-718 LGLTE
+718 

-749 VYRLSTVSQEIR
+749 VYRLSTVSREIR
-761 NGYLFPDWLYTTNT
+761 KEYLFPDWLYTTNT

-841 IGLAQVDGIIL
+841 IGLAQVDGITL

-874 THYAAYPVIR
+874 SHYAAYPVIR
-884 KGESYILGVPYEFNG
+884 KGESYISGEPYEFNG

-913 AYPNPVVDVL
+913 VYPNPVVNVL